1 MPDSILNFS
10 SYWSS
15 TLFVLNVVYFITA
28 IFISLSVILDNRNP
42 AKTISW
48 VIILFVL
55 PFIGLI
61 LYLFFGQNYRKEKI
75 YSRKGLEDFERIRRL
90 SEDQVIELSSMEFMN
105 DEKIKSKLHIIK
117 LLLNNSK
124 ALLTERNRLTVLNN
138 GRNTFRSIFSELR
151 KAKDHIHLEY
161 YIIDD
166 DKLGNE
172 LKDILIEKAREGVSI
187 RLIYDDVG
195 CWRLSKKYLRE
206 LKEAGVEH
214 YPFMPVRFPY
224 FANRINYRNHRKI
237 VVVDGRVG
245 FVGGLNIADR
255 YMYGNKKIG
264 PWRDTHLKIEG
275 DAVNSLQ
282 VVFLIDWQF
291 VSGITIND
299 KGYFP
304 KSRVVSNQ
312 LVQITASGPDS
323 DWASIMQAY
332 FGAISTARDY
342 IYISN
347 PYFIPNES
355 ILTALKTASLSGV
368 EVKII
373 LPGESDSHLTY
384 YSTLSYVQELLE
396 AGIKVF
402 FYQKGFI
409 HSKLIMV
416 DDIFSSV
423 GTANLDLRSFDDNF
437 EVNALVYDE
446 EICLVLKKAFYDDL
460 SHSREVT
467 IEEYRKRKLTR
478 KLAES
483 IARVFSPLL

>member
-1 MPDSILNFS
+1 MPDNILDIS

-28 IFISLSVILDNRNP
+28 VFISLSVILDNRNP

-55 PFIGLI
+55 PFLGLV

-75 YSRKGLEDFERIRRL
+75 YSRKGLEDFERIRSL
-90 SEDQVIELSSMEFMN
+90 SEDQMIELSTKEFMVN
-105 DEKIKSKLHIIK
+105 DKIKSKLHIIK

-124 ALLTERNRLTVLNN
+124 ALLTERNRVTVLNN

-187 RLIYDDVG
+187 KLIYDDVG

-214 YPFMPVRFPY
+214 FPFMPVRFPF

-255 YMYGNKKIG
+255 YLYGNKKIG

-275 DAVNSLQ
+275 EAVNSLQ

-291 VSGITIND
+291 VSGKAITN
-299 KGYFP
+299 KNYFP
-304 KSRVVSNQ
+304 KSRIVCNQ

-332 FGAISTARDY
+332 FGAIATARDY

-368 EVKII
+368 DVRII
-373 LPGESDSHLTY
+373 IPGESDSYLTY

-409 HSKLIMV
+409 HSKIILV

-423 GTANLDLRSFDDNF
+423 GTANLDIRSFDDNF

-446 EICLVLKKAFYDDL
+446 EICQVLKKSFHDDL
-460 SHSREVT
+460 SYSREIL
-467 IEEYRKRKLTR
+467 IEEYRKRKLVR

-483 IARVFSPLL
+483 LARVFSPLL

>member
-1 MPDSILNFS
+1 MPDYILDFS

-28 IFISLSVILDNRNP
+28 VFISLSVILDNRNP

-55 PFIGLI
+55 PFLGLI
-61 LYLFFGQNYRKEKI
+61 LYFFFGQNYRKEKI
-75 YSRKGLEDFERIRRL
+75 YSRKGLEDFERIRSL
-90 SEDQVIELSSMEFMN
+90 SEDQMIELSTNEFMVN
-105 DEKIKSKLHIIK
+105 EKIKSKLHIIK

-124 ALLTERNRLTVLNN
+124 ALLTERNRVTVLNN

-172 LKDILIEKAREGVSI
+172 LKDILIEKAREGVSVK
-187 RLIYDDVG
+187 LIYDDVG

-214 YPFMPVRFPY
+214 FPFMPVRFPY

-245 FVGGLNIADR
+245 FVGGMNIADR
-255 YMYGNKKIG
+255 YLYGNKKIG

-275 DAVNSLQ
+275 EAVNSLQ
-282 VVFLIDWQF
+282 VVFLVDWQF
-291 VSGITIND
+291 VSGKAIKN
-299 KGYFP
+299 KNYFP
-304 KSRVVSNQ
+304 KSRIASNQ

-332 FGAISTARDY
+332 FGAIATAREY

-368 EVKII
+368 DVRII
-373 LPGESDSHLTY
+373 IPGESDSYLTY

-396 AGIKVF
+396 AGIRVF

-423 GTANLDLRSFDDNF
+423 GTANLDIRSFDDNF

-446 EICLVLKKAFYDDL
+446 EICQVLKKSFHDDL
-460 SHSREVT
+460 SHSREIF
-467 IEEYRKRKLTR
+467 IEDYRKRKLFR